1 MEVLIESTG
10 VQPREGF
17 RLSVS
22 TRNEA
27 TGAPRSRLHGG
38 QESEEEKWES
48 PETFTRNEH
57 RI

>member
-22 TRNEA
+22 TRNQA

-38 QESEEEKWES
+38 QESDGGEMGVS
-48 PETFTRNEH
+48 GNFHPQ
-57 RI
+57 